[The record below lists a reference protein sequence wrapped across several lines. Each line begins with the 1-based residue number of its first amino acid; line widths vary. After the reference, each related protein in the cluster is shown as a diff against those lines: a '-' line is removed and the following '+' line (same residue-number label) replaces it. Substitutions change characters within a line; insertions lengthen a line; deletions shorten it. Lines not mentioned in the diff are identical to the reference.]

1 MQALGPPNKS
11 PLQGLV
17 ASRIE
22 TYGGRYRASVT
33 SPPGNVSPRGGL
45 LLDPSCRLLQ
55 GYVPFTTG
63 SGPARRLSPLRL
75 REPEPEKTHGS
86 PFGIGTP
93 HSPKLKEVTKAHE
106 LQVRLHTFSM
116 FGMPRLPREDRQRWE
131 IGEGSENSVTIEKSW
146 KELVPG
152 HKEMSRELCHQQEAL
167 WELLTTELIYVR
179 KLKIMTDPAGHLP
192 RHTAECHPLPQV
204 SAETLFGNVPSL
216 IRAHR
221 SFWEEVL
228 GPTLEETR
236 ASGQPLDPVSLQDG
250 FLTCSQRFQPYVLYC
265 LRVRQTM
272 AYAREQQDHN
282 PLFHIFVQVGE
293 ESLGKGD
300 AVDLGPRQEG
310 SLQSLTPAPLP
321 WQWCEK
327 HKRSGRQML
336 GDLLIKP
343 HQRITKY
350 PLLLQA
356 VLKRTP
362 KPRAQE
368 ALTAMVGPSGL
379 TPAGGGGCRGLACG
393 GAAPGTLAVFLER
406 LCPCGADVL
415 SGRDEPA
422 RRRAVLL
429 RILPLLLPQI
439 AAMESFLRHINKQ
452 VRQGE
457 EQESLVAAA
466 RRIGPYEVLEP
477 SSEEVEKNLRQFS
490 TLDLMAPMLEVAPEH
505 TRQLL
510 LEGPAR
516 VKEGREGK
524 LDVYLFLFSDVL
536 LVTKPPR
543 KADKAKVIRP
553 PLMLEKLVCRPLRDP
568 SNFLLIYLT
577 EFQCVS
583 SALTVHCPSTADRAR
598 WLEKTQ
604 QAQATLQK
612 LKAEEY
618 IQQKREL
625 LALYRN
631 QDGESPSTRPSTP
644 SQEGSQNSTEGSAC
658 ASSTVIPH
666 LVVTEDMDEDAPSV
680 PDDTSD
686 PGYGTLI
693 PGSPEESHSSLSRLR
708 LRALRRDPRL
718 TFSTL
723 ELRDVPLRPQPSDP
737 QAPQRRSAPVLP
749 EEGVRKAGSLPRV
762 DPPTWSE
769 EEDRTSAGENLRG
782 QLCPSPAHADSSE
795 ESPWESS
802 GDEEEEGYLFQGPDY
817 TPSPHPLRPEDMLRE
832 IREEL
837 ASQRI
842 EGVPKAGDSRPRKLT
857 RVQLQR
863 MRGSHVVHLDTPLST
878 S

>member
-1 MQALGPPNKS
+1 MQALGPPDKS

-22 TYGGRYRASVT
+22 TYGGRYRASVVN
-33 SPPGNVSPRGGL
+33 PPGNVNPRGGL
-45 LLDPSCRLLQ
+45 LLDPSRRLLQ
-55 GYVPFTTG
+55 SYVPFTTG

-75 REPEPEKTHGS
+75 REPVPEKTQGG
-86 PFGIGTP
+86 PFGVGTP

-116 FGMPRLPREDRQRWE
+116 FGMPRLPREDRQHWE
-131 IGEGSENSVTIEKSW
+131 IGEGSDNSVAIEKSW

-152 HKEMSRELCHQQEAL
+152 HKEMSWELCHQQEAL

-179 KLKIMTDPAGHLP
+179 KLKIMTDLLAAGLLNLQ
-192 RHTAECHPLPQV
+192 RVGLLTEV
-204 SAETLFGNVPSL
+204 SAEALFGNVPSL

-282 PLFHIFVQVGE
+282 PLFHVFV
-293 ESLGKGD
+293 
-300 AVDLGPRQEG
+300 
-310 SLQSLTPAPLP
+310 
-321 WQWCEK
+321 QWCEK

-362 KPRAQE
+362 KPQARE
-368 ALTAMVGPSGL
+368 ALTAM
-379 TPAGGGGCRGLACG
+379 
-393 GAAPGTLAVFLER
+393 
-406 LCPCGADVL
+406 
-415 SGRDEPA
+415 
-422 RRRAVLL
+422 
-429 RILPLLLPQI
+429 I

-457 EQESLVAAA
+457 EQESLAAAA
-466 RRIGPYEVLEP
+466 RRVGPYEVLEP
-477 SSEEVEKNLRQFS
+477 SSEEVEKNLRPFS
-490 TLDLMAPMLEVAPEH
+490 TLDLMAPMLGVAPEH

-524 LDVYLFLFSDVL
+524 CPCVCVYVHVCVSMCLCVFMCLSVCLCISLCVSVCLCLYSLCVCLCLYVCLYICVCVSVCLSVCIFLCVSVCVYVCIL
-536 LVTKPPR
+536 C
-543 KADKAKVIRP
+543 
-553 PLMLEKLVCRPLRDP
+553 LVCRPLRDP
-568 SNFLLIYLT
+568 SSFLLVHLT
-577 EFQCVS
+577 DFQCVS
-583 SALTVHCPSTADRAR
+583 SALTVHCPSAADRAR

-625 LALYRN
+625 LALYRDR
-631 QDGESPSTRPSTP
+631 DGESPGTRPSTP
-644 SQEGSQNSTEGSAC
+644 SQEGSQNSTEGRTC
-658 ASSTVIPH
+658 ESSTVIPH
-666 LVVTEDMDEDAPSV
+666 LVVTEDTDEDAPLV

-686 PGYGTLI
+686 SGYGTLI
-693 PGSPEESHSSLSRLR
+693 PGSPKEPHSPLSRLR

-762 DPPTWSE
+762 DPPTSSE
-769 EEDRTSAGENLRG
+769 EEDQTSVGENVVVETLQRAQLRG
-782 QLCPSPAHADSSE
+782 QLSSSPTHADSSE

-802 GDEEEEGYLFQGPDY
+802 GDEEEEGYPSQGPDY

-842 EGVPKAGDSRPRKLT
+842 EGVPEPGDSRPRKLT

-863 MRGSHVVHLDTPLST
+863 MRGSHVVHLDTPLT
-878 S
+878 T